1 MTSYSQ
7 GVLALWMGGQQ
18 GDGRWI
24 LAVRFCSGAGGTKCP
39 GLCEAGV
46 LVWSGLRL
54 VFYMVSEGRHLLL
67 QQKAVINWSELSMQL
82 EVTWVCALLC
92 PCVCLCFSS
101 CIPVLPID
109 FWTGA
114 DACHL

>member
-1 MTSYSQ
+1 M
-7 GVLALWMGGQQ
+7 
-18 GDGRWI
+18 
-24 LAVRFCSGAGGTKCP
+24 
-39 GLCEAGV
+39 

-54 VFYMVSEGRHLLL
+54 VFYMVSEGRNLLL
-67 QQKAVINWSELSMQL
+67 QEKAVINWSELSMQL